1 MLAVLLGKVVE
12 LVRLPAL
19 LGMLIAG
26 IIVKNL
32 PGVEFDAHWKGIN
45 STLRSLALIV
55 ILTRAGLGKLK
66 PINKKISRVGNLKQ
80 KNLIETLSTEPTSG
94 FIFTPALKNLDMV
107 NAKMR
112 GRLY

>member
-55 ILTRAGLGKLK
+55 ILTRAGLGELK
-66 PINKKISRVGNLKQ
+66 QFPPPKNSRVG
-80 KNLIETLSTEPTSG
+80 
-94 FIFTPALKNLDMV
+94 
-107 NAKMR
+107 
-112 GRLY
+112 

>member
-55 ILTRAGLGKLK
+55 ILTRAGLGELK
-66 PINKKISRVGNLKQ
+66 PFTQKKQAELVI
-80 KNLIETLSTEPTSG
+80 
-94 FIFTPALKNLDMV
+94 
-107 NAKMR
+107 
-112 GRLY
+112 